1 MQPSSDIQTNLTCW
15 SSAKSAEVCYKL
27 QRGIRQTLRVQVYY
41 YHRYQWYECSTS
53 CKFQSDKQDTFVQ
66 LYKCI
71 IGCISVLVLDNQCIG
86 GMFLHWVGHIST
98 IVLVNSTSCI
108 YDFQVRQ
115 GHQGQLTGGGR
126 SMTGGFPGDPVI
138 YFLRELRQFQQ
149 KFIFV
154 VLLCHSNSVFLW
166 NGEKAGDITFAM
178 FSFSKVKDAKVC

>member
-86 GMFLHWVGHIST
+86 GMFLHWVGQIGRTQVYSYQHFCISK
-98 IVLVNSTSCI
+98 
-108 YDFQVRQ
+108 Q
-115 GHQGQLTGGGR
+115 HQL
-126 SMTGGFPGDPVI
+126 
-138 YFLRELRQFQQ
+138 YLRLPSQTRALGPINRRW
-149 KFIFV
+149 KINDWWI
-154 VLLCHSNSVFLW
+154 SW
-166 NGEKAGDITFAM
+166 
-178 FSFSKVKDAKVC
+178 